1 MLFAEDMVVS
11 SESPKG
17 LQNMLDRL
25 IEYCNEWN
33 LSVNVFFLFTYLG
46 LTLLLIFFFKSQLQ
60 LASQGRKYNC
70 V

>member
-46 LTLLLIFFFKSQLQ
+46 LTLLLIVFF
-60 LASQGRKYNC
+60 
-70 V
+70 

>member
-33 LSVNVFFLFTYLG
+33 LSVNVFFSIYLFRTN
-46 LTLLLIFFFKSQLQ
+46 TITNSFF
-60 LASQGRKYNC
+60 
-70 V
+70 

>member
-46 LTLLLIFFFKSQLQ
+46 LTLLLIVFFKIP
-60 LASQGRKYNC
+60 ATTGIPR
-70 V
+70 